1 MIPADS
7 VLRPLDQP
15 RDRPVD
21 VRSDTGYHG
30 AMPRRRRH
38 PSLIPLWQQHRDA
51 LMLAFRLRH
60 PAPPA
65 PVTPMTPAS
74 TPQSRAAETLAFYDR
89 HLHGHFRAEEDELF
103 PFLRRRLSADAARA
117 ALFEEL
123 VAEHRR
129 LAALRDAI
137 AGADGE
143 PALGAAL
150 ETFAELLETHVRRE
164 ERELFENFPDA
175 VGAEEAE
182 TLAAAIRS
190 LVRPQEA

>member
-1 MIPADS
+1 MILADS
-7 VLRPLDQP
+7 VPAPLDQP
-15 RDRPVD
+15 HDPPVD
-21 VRSDTGYHG
+21 EPSDTGYHG
-30 AMPRRRRH
+30 SMPRRRRH

-74 TPQSRAAETLAFYDR
+74 TPQSRAAEALAFYDH

-103 PFLRRRLSADAARA
+103 PFLRRRMSDDTTRA

-123 VAEHRR
+123 VGEHRR

-137 AGADGE
+137 AAADGE
-143 PALGAAL
+143 PALGAVL
-150 ETFAELLETHVRRE
+150 KTFAELLETHVRRE
-164 ERELFENFPDA
+164 ERELFENFPEA
-175 VGAEEAE
+175 VPPEETA
-182 TLAAAIRS
+182 TLADAIRS
-190 LVRPQEA
+190 LARPPEA

>member
-1 MIPADS
+1 MILADS
-7 VLRPLDQP
+7 VPGPLDQP

-21 VRSDTGYHG
+21 ARSETSYHHS
-30 AMPRRRRH
+30 MPRRRRH

-74 TPQSRAAETLAFYDR
+74 TPQSRAVDTLAFYDQ
-89 HLHGHFRAEEDELF
+89 HLRGHFRAEEDELF
-103 PFLRRRLSADAARA
+103 PFLRRRQSDDAAHA

-123 VAEHRR
+123 AAQHRR
-129 LAALRDAI
+129 LEALRDAI
-137 AGADGE
+137 AAADGE
-143 PALGAAL
+143 AALGAAL

-175 VGAEEAE
+175 VPPEETE

-190 LVRPQEA
+190 LARPPEA